1 MIALRAY
8 LTAGTAAVVG
18 ASALG
23 IAPTSRTIASEDLA
37 LPLISTTITLSAL
50 DLPFL
55 AELSQSTL
63 PGTAP
68 APAAAVSPQ
77 VVDTPSASSIT
88 TPIEVAIKDT
98 YDFIEPW
105 VAYAAEVTQYVL
117 GFIPA
122 VWWLAPAIDLAY
134 FTIEPLV
141 QAGVYVVADV
151 IGLNFNQIIPD
162 ISVGIADSISNA
174 AYFALAWLESLVPLP
189 PLPPFPPFPGAAV
202 DRSELVRSAASRGA
216 AVSPIVE
223 AQVSDT
229 PIVEA
234 PVVKTVTDP
243 VVGAP
248 VVEAPVVK
256 TVTAPVAD
264 NEDVAEESVTVT
276 KESPVSAADLRNTA
290 AVSDTDTT
298 EVAPDVDTEDE
309 AAVSALPV
317 VNDISP
323 DATVTD
329 ATVTDTVVPKAT
341 PAADISAAGT
351 PAQDTKSKNTRSRN
365 SPRSGR

>member
-23 IAPTSRTIASEDLA
+23 IAPASRTIASEDLA

-55 AELSQSTL
+55 AELSQRAL
-63 PGTAP
+63 PGNAP

-151 IGLNFNQIIPD
+151 IGLNFDQIIPD
-162 ISVGIADSISNA
+162 ISAGIAESISNA

-216 AVSPIVE
+216 AVTPAVE
-223 AQVSDT
+223 TPVADT
-229 PIVEA
+229 PVVEA
-234 PVVKTVTDP
+234 PVVRTVTDP
-243 VVGAP
+243 VVGSP
-248 VVEAPVVK
+248 VVEAPVAK
-256 TVTAPVAD
+256 TVSAPVAN
-264 NEDVAEESVTVT
+264 NEDVTEESVIVT

-298 EVAPDVDTEDE
+298 EVAPDANTEDE

-329 ATVTDTVVPKAT
+329 TVVSDSP
-341 PAADISAAGT
+341 PAADISAADT

-365 SPRSGR
+365 SSRAGR